1 MPSNINLFLKEAF
14 QVFLRHICIALQR
27 YKFRLTCHRKQAF
40 TYSSCPECMYKA
52 FYLSLVDY
60 SSVLSDSTLA
70 EESGRLKKRRLSLL
84 EMLLP
89 YESSCPSVG
98 WLDGRLV
105 GLPKF
110 SWSYKSTLLHR
121 KLT

>member
-1 MPSNINLFLKEAF
+1 MTSLVGKKKGQIMPSNINLFLKEAF

-70 EESGRLKKRRLSLL
+70 EESGRLKKKKIVIIGNVTSL
-84 EMLLP
+84 
-89 YESSCPSVG
+89 
-98 WLDGRLV
+98 
-105 GLPKF
+105 
-110 SWSYKSTLLHR
+110 
-121 KLT
+121 

>member
-1 MPSNINLFLKEAF
+1 
-14 QVFLRHICIALQR
+14 
-27 YKFRLTCHRKQAF
+27 
-40 TYSSCPECMYKA
+40 MYKA

-98 WLDGRLV
+98 WLDGRFI
-105 GLPKF
+105 GLP
-110 SWSYKSTLLHR
+110 
-121 KLT
+121 